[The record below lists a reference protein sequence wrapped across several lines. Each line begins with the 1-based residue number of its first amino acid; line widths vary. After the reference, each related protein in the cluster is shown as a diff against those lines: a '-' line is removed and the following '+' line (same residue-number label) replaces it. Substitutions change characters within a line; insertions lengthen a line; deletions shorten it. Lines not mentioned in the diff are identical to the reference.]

1 MGNAIK
7 QLIILL
13 IALTSIILFH
23 RFYVNKSSE
32 NASSVNMKEVIISS
46 YDAYSL
52 SKFEAAKAKMMQYA
66 EQLYQKDLAEGET
79 DKEFEG
85 LTVAEYC
92 WNALDEYDE
101 ELNVQKELA
110 LFLPRI
116 RLQSGIAFKTFHQR
130 FRHRNRHIYIFGSAI
145 SDFDLCRNNGISM

>member
-13 IALTSIILFH
+13 IVFTAIILFH

-32 NASSVNMKEVIISS
+32 NASSVNMKEVITSS

-52 SKFEAAKAKMMQYA
+52 SKFEAAKDKMMQYA
-66 EQLYQKDLAEGET
+66 EELYQKDLAEGET

-92 WNALDEYDE
+92 WKALDEYDE

-110 LFLPRI
+110 LFLPLILAILIIIAVIVSI
-116 RLQSGIAFKTFHQR
+116 RLGL
-130 FRHRNRHIYIFGSAI
+130 SAI
-145 SDFDLCRNNGISM
+145 RKLDFDNDATSF

>member
-1 MGNAIK
+1 MGSTIK

-13 IALTSIILFH
+13 IALTAIILFH

-32 NASSVNMKEVIISS
+32 NASSVNMKEAIISS

-52 SKFEAAKAKMMQYA
+52 SKFEAAKDKMMQYA

-85 LTVAEYC
+85 LTVFEYC

-110 LFLPRI
+110 LFLPLILAILIIIAVVVSI
-116 RLQSGIAFKTFHQR
+116 RLGL
-130 FRHRNRHIYIFGSAI
+130 SAI
-145 SDFDLCRNNGISM
+145 RKLDFDNDATSF

>member
-1 MGNAIK
+1 MGKAIK

-13 IALTSIILFH
+13 IAFTVIILFH
-23 RFYVNKSSE
+23 CFYVNKSSE
-32 NASSVNMKEVIISS
+32 NTSSVNIKDVITSS

-52 SKFEAAKAKMMQYA
+52 SKFEATKDKMMQYA

-85 LTVAEYC
+85 FTVAEYC
-92 WNALDEYDE
+92 WKALDEYDE

-110 LFLPRI
+110 LFLPLIAVILIIVAVISSI
-116 RLQSGIAFKTFHQR
+116 RLGL
-130 FRHRNRHIYIFGSAI
+130 SAI
-145 SDFDLCRNNGISM
+145 RKLDFDNEATSF

>member
-1 MGNAIK
+1 MGSTIK

-13 IALTSIILFH
+13 IALTAIILFH

-32 NASSVNMKEVIISS
+32 NASSVNMKEVITSS

-52 SKFEAAKAKMMQYA
+52 SKFEAAKDKMMQYA
-66 EQLYQKDLAEGET
+66 EELYQKDLAEGET

-92 WNALDEYDE
+92 WKALDEYDE

-110 LFLPRI
+110 LFLPLILAILIIIAVVVSI
-116 RLQSGIAFKTFHQR
+116 RLGL
-130 FRHRNRHIYIFGSAI
+130 SAI
-145 SDFDLCRNNGISM
+145 RKLDFDNDATSF

>member
-1 MGNAIK
+1 MGKAIK
-7 QLIILL
+7 QLVILL
-13 IALTSIILFH
+13 ISLTAIILFH

-32 NASSVNMKEVIISS
+32 NASSVNMKEVITSS

-52 SKFEAAKAKMMQYA
+52 SKFEAAKDKMMQYA
-66 EQLYQKDLAEGET
+66 EELYQKDLAEGET

-92 WNALDEYDE
+92 WKALDEYDE

-110 LFLPRI
+110 LFLPLILAILIIIAVIVSI
-116 RLQSGIAFKTFHQR
+116 RLGL
-130 FRHRNRHIYIFGSAI
+130 SAI
-145 SDFDLCRNNGISM
+145 RKLDFDNDATSF

>member
-7 QLIILL
+7 QFIILL
-13 IALTSIILFH
+13 IALTAIILFH

-32 NASSVNMKEVIISS
+32 NASSVNMKEAIISS

-52 SKFEAAKAKMMQYA
+52 SKFEAAKDKMMQYA
-66 EQLYQKDLAEGET
+66 EELYQKDLAEGET

-85 LTVAEYC
+85 LTVFEYC

-110 LFLPRI
+110 LFLPLILAILIIIAVIVSI
-116 RLQSGIAFKTFHQR
+116 RLGL
-130 FRHRNRHIYIFGSAI
+130 SAI
-145 SDFDLCRNNGISM
+145 RKLDFDNDATSF

>member
-1 MGNAIK
+1 MGKAIK

-13 IALTSIILFH
+13 IALTAIILFH

-32 NASSVNMKEVIISS
+32 NASSVNMKEAIISS

-52 SKFEAAKAKMMQYA
+52 SKFEAAKDKMMQYA
-66 EQLYQKDLAEGET
+66 EELYQKDLAEGET

-85 LTVAEYC
+85 LTVFEYC

-110 LFLPRI
+110 LFLPLILAILIIIAVIVSI
-116 RLQSGIAFKTFHQR
+116 RLGL
-130 FRHRNRHIYIFGSAI
+130 SAI
-145 SDFDLCRNNGISM
+145 RKLDFDNDATAF

>member
-1 MGNAIK
+1 MGSTIK

-13 IALTSIILFH
+13 IALTAIILFH

-32 NASSVNMKEVIISS
+32 NDSSVNMKEVITSS

-66 EQLYQKDLAEGET
+66 EELYQKDLAEGET

-85 LTVAEYC
+85 LTVFEYC

-101 ELNVQKELA
+101 ELNVQKKLA
-110 LFLPRI
+110 LFLPLILAILIIIAVIVSI
-116 RLQSGIAFKTFHQR
+116 RLGL
-130 FRHRNRHIYIFGSAI
+130 SAI
-145 SDFDLCRNNGISM
+145 RKLDFDNDATSF

>member
-7 QLIILL
+7 QFIILL
-13 IALTSIILFH
+13 IALTAIILFH

-32 NASSVNMKEVIISS
+32 NASSVNMKEVITSS

-52 SKFEAAKAKMMQYA
+52 SKFEAAKDKMMQYA
-66 EQLYQKDLAEGET
+66 EQLYQKDIAEGET

-85 LTVAEYC
+85 LTVFEYC

-110 LFLPRI
+110 LFLPLILAILIIIAVVVSI
-116 RLQSGIAFKTFHQR
+116 RLGL
-130 FRHRNRHIYIFGSAI
+130 SAI
-145 SDFDLCRNNGISM
+145 RKLDFDNDATAF

>member
-1 MGNAIK
+1 MGSTIK

-13 IALTSIILFH
+13 IALTAIILFH

-32 NASSVNMKEVIISS
+32 NASSVNIKEVITSS

-66 EQLYQKDLAEGET
+66 EELYQKDLAEGET

-85 LTVAEYC
+85 LTVFEYC

-110 LFLPRI
+110 LFLPLILAILIIIAVIVSI
-116 RLQSGIAFKTFHQR
+116 RLGL
-130 FRHRNRHIYIFGSAI
+130 SAI
-145 SDFDLCRNNGISM
+145 RKLDFDNDATSF

>member
-1 MGNAIK
+1 MGSTIK

-13 IALTSIILFH
+13 IALTAIILFH

-32 NASSVNMKEVIISS
+32 NASSVNMKEAIISS

-66 EQLYQKDLAEGET
+66 EELYQKDLAEGET

-85 LTVAEYC
+85 LTVFEYC

-110 LFLPRI
+110 LFLPLILAILIIIAVIVSI
-116 RLQSGIAFKTFHQR
+116 RLGL
-130 FRHRNRHIYIFGSAI
+130 SAI
-145 SDFDLCRNNGISM
+145 RKLDFDNDATSF

>member
-7 QLIILL
+7 QFIILL
-13 IALTSIILFH
+13 IALTAIILFH

-32 NASSVNMKEVIISS
+32 NASSVNMKEAIISS

-66 EQLYQKDLAEGET
+66 EELYQKDLAEGET

-85 LTVAEYC
+85 LTVFEYC

-110 LFLPRI
+110 LFLPLILAILIIIAVIVSI
-116 RLQSGIAFKTFHQR
+116 RLGL
-130 FRHRNRHIYIFGSAI
+130 SAI
-145 SDFDLCRNNGISM
+145 RKLDFDNDATSF

>member
-1 MGNAIK
+1 MGSTIK

-13 IALTSIILFH
+13 IALTAIILFH

-32 NASSVNMKEVIISS
+32 NASSVNMKEAITSS

-52 SKFEAAKAKMMQYA
+52 SKFEAAKDKMMQYA
-66 EQLYQKDLAEGET
+66 EQLYQRDIAEGET

-92 WNALDEYDE
+92 WKALDEYDE

-110 LFLPRI
+110 LFLPLILAILIIIAVIVSI
-116 RLQSGIAFKTFHQR
+116 RLGL
-130 FRHRNRHIYIFGSAI
+130 SAI
-145 SDFDLCRNNGISM
+145 RKLDFDNDATSF

>member
-1 MGNAIK
+1 MGKAIK
-7 QLIILL
+7 QLTILL
-13 IALTSIILFH
+13 IVFTVIILFH

-32 NASSVNMKEVIISS
+32 NASSVNMKEVITSS

-52 SKFEAAKAKMMQYA
+52 SKFEAAKDKMMQYA
-66 EQLYQKDLAEGET
+66 EELYQKDIAEGET

-85 LTVAEYC
+85 LTVFEYC

-110 LFLPRI
+110 LFLPLILVILIIIAVIVSI
-116 RLQSGIAFKTFHQR
+116 RLGV
-130 FRHRNRHIYIFGSAI
+130 SAI
-145 SDFDLCRNNGISM
+145 RKLDFDNDATSF

>member
-7 QLIILL
+7 QFIILL
-13 IALTSIILFH
+13 IALTAIILFH

-32 NASSVNMKEVIISS
+32 NASSVNMKEAIISS

-66 EQLYQKDLAEGET
+66 EELYQKDLAEGET

-85 LTVAEYC
+85 LTVFEYC

-110 LFLPRI
+110 LFLPLILAILIIIAVVVSI
-116 RLQSGIAFKTFHQR
+116 RLGL
-130 FRHRNRHIYIFGSAI
+130 SAI
-145 SDFDLCRNNGISM
+145 RKLDFDNDATAF

>member
-13 IALTSIILFH
+13 IALTAIILFH
-23 RFYVNKSSE
+23 RFYVNKYSE
-32 NASSVNMKEVIISS
+32 NDSSVNMKEAIISS

-66 EQLYQKDLAEGET
+66 EELYQKDLAEGET

-85 LTVAEYC
+85 LTVFEYC

-110 LFLPRI
+110 LFLPLILAILIIIAVIVSI
-116 RLQSGIAFKTFHQR
+116 RLGL
-130 FRHRNRHIYIFGSAI
+130 SAI
-145 SDFDLCRNNGISM
+145 RKLDFDNDATSF

>member
-1 MGNAIK
+1 MGSTIK

-13 IALTSIILFH
+13 IALTAIILFH

-32 NASSVNMKEVIISS
+32 NASSVNMKEVITSS

-52 SKFEAAKAKMMQYA
+52 SKFEAAKDKMMQYA
-66 EQLYQKDLAEGET
+66 EQLYQKDIAEGET

-92 WNALDEYDE
+92 WKALDEYDE

-110 LFLPRI
+110 LFLPLILAILIITAVIVSI
-116 RLQSGIAFKTFHQR
+116 RLGL
-130 FRHRNRHIYIFGSAI
+130 SAI
-145 SDFDLCRNNGISM
+145 RKLDFDNDATSF

>member
-1 MGNAIK
+1 MGKAIK

-13 IALTSIILFH
+13 IALTAIILFH

-32 NASSVNMKEVIISS
+32 NASSVNMKEAIISS

-66 EQLYQKDLAEGET
+66 EELYQKDLAEGET

-85 LTVAEYC
+85 LTVFEYC

-110 LFLPRI
+110 LFLPLILAILIIIAVIVSI
-116 RLQSGIAFKTFHQR
+116 RLGL
-130 FRHRNRHIYIFGSAI
+130 SAI
-145 SDFDLCRNNGISM
+145 RKLDFDNDATAF

>member
-13 IALTSIILFH
+13 IALTAIILFH

-32 NASSVNMKEVIISS
+32 NASSVNMKEVITSS

-52 SKFEAAKAKMMQYA
+52 SKFEAAKDKMMQYA

-92 WNALDEYDE
+92 WKALDEYDE
-101 ELNVQKELA
+101 ELNLQKELA
-110 LFLPRI
+110 LFLPLILAILIIIAVIVSI
-116 RLQSGIAFKTFHQR
+116 RLGL
-130 FRHRNRHIYIFGSAI
+130 SAI
-145 SDFDLCRNNGISM
+145 RKLDFDNDATSF

>member
-1 MGNAIK
+1 MGKAIK

-13 IALTSIILFH
+13 IVFTVIILFH
-23 RFYVNKSSE
+23 RFYVNKTSE
-32 NASSVNMKEVIISS
+32 NDSSVNIKEVITLS

-52 SKFEAAKAKMMQYA
+52 SKFEAAKDKMMQYA

-85 LTVAEYC
+85 FTVAEYC
-92 WNALDEYDE
+92 WKALDEYDE

-110 LFLPRI
+110 LFLPLILAILIIIAVIVSI
-116 RLQSGIAFKTFHQR
+116 RLGL
-130 FRHRNRHIYIFGSAI
+130 SAI
-145 SDFDLCRNNGISM
+145 RKLDFDNDATSF

>member
-1 MGNAIK
+1 MGKAIK

-13 IALTSIILFH
+13 IALTAIILFH

-32 NASSVNMKEVIISS
+32 KTEPVNIKETIVSS

-52 SKFEAAKAKMMQYA
+52 SKFEAAKDKMMQYA

-85 LTVAEYC
+85 FTVAEYC
-92 WNALDEYDE
+92 WKALDEYDE

-110 LFLPRI
+110 LFLPLILAILIIIAVVVSI
-116 RLQSGIAFKTFHQR
+116 RLGL
-130 FRHRNRHIYIFGSAI
+130 SAI
-145 SDFDLCRNNGISM
+145 RKLDFDNDATSF

>member
-7 QLIILL
+7 QFIILL
-13 IALTSIILFH
+13 IALTAIILFH
-23 RFYVNKSSE
+23 HFYVNKSSE
-32 NASSVNMKEVIISS
+32 NASSVNMKEAIISS

-66 EQLYQKDLAEGET
+66 EELYQKDLAEGET

-92 WNALDEYDE
+92 WKALDEYDE

-110 LFLPRI
+110 LFLPLILAILIIIAVVVSI
-116 RLQSGIAFKTFHQR
+116 RLGL
-130 FRHRNRHIYIFGSAI
+130 SAI
-145 SDFDLCRNNGISM
+145 RKLDFDNDATAF

>member
-7 QLIILL
+7 QFIILL
-13 IALTSIILFH
+13 IALTAIILFH

-32 NASSVNMKEVIISS
+32 NASSVNMKEVITSS

-52 SKFEAAKAKMMQYA
+52 SKFEAAKDKMMQYA
-66 EQLYQKDLAEGET
+66 EQLYQKDIAEGET

-92 WNALDEYDE
+92 WKALDEYDE

-110 LFLPRI
+110 LFLPLILAILIIIAVVVSI
-116 RLQSGIAFKTFHQR
+116 RLGL
-130 FRHRNRHIYIFGSAI
+130 SAI
-145 SDFDLCRNNGISM
+145 RKLDFDNDATAF

>member
-1 MGNAIK
+1 MGSTIK

-13 IALTSIILFH
+13 IALTAIILFH

-32 NASSVNMKEVIISS
+32 NASSVNMKEVITSS

-52 SKFEAAKAKMMQYA
+52 SKFEAAKDKMMQYA
-66 EQLYQKDLAEGET
+66 EQLYQKDIAEGET

-92 WNALDEYDE
+92 WKALDEYDE

-110 LFLPRI
+110 LFLPLILAILIIIAVIVSI
-116 RLQSGIAFKTFHQR
+116 RLGL
-130 FRHRNRHIYIFGSAI
+130 SAI
-145 SDFDLCRNNGISM
+145 RKLDFDNDATSF

>member
-1 MGNAIK
+1 MGSIIK

-13 IALTSIILFH
+13 IALTAIILFH

-32 NASSVNMKEVIISS
+32 NASSVNMKEAIISS

-66 EQLYQKDLAEGET
+66 EELYQKDLAEGET

-85 LTVAEYC
+85 LTVFEYC
-92 WNALDEYDE
+92 WNTLDEYDE

-110 LFLPRI
+110 LFLPLILAILIIIAVVVSI
-116 RLQSGIAFKTFHQR
+116 RLGL
-130 FRHRNRHIYIFGSAI
+130 SAI
-145 SDFDLCRNNGISM
+145 RKLDFDNDATAF

>member
-1 MGNAIK
+1 MGRTIK

-13 IALTSIILFH
+13 IALTAIILFH

-32 NASSVNMKEVIISS
+32 NASSVNMKEAIISS

-52 SKFEAAKAKMMQYA
+52 SKFEAAKDKMMQYA
-66 EQLYQKDLAEGET
+66 EQLYQKDIAEGET

-92 WNALDEYDE
+92 WKALDEYDE

-110 LFLPRI
+110 LFLPLILAILIIIAVIVSI
-116 RLQSGIAFKTFHQR
+116 RLGL
-130 FRHRNRHIYIFGSAI
+130 SAI
-145 SDFDLCRNNGISM
+145 RKLDFDNDATSF

>member
-1 MGNAIK
+1 MGKAIK
-7 QLIILL
+7 QFIILL
-13 IALTSIILFH
+13 ITFTAIILFH

-32 NASSVNMKEVIISS
+32 NDSSVNIKEVITSS

-52 SKFEAAKAKMMQYA
+52 SKFEAAKDKMMQYA
-66 EQLYQKDLAEGET
+66 EQLYQRDIAEGET

-92 WNALDEYDE
+92 WKALDEYDE

-110 LFLPRI
+110 LFLPLILAILIIIAVIVSI
-116 RLQSGIAFKTFHQR
+116 RLGL
-130 FRHRNRHIYIFGSAI
+130 SAI
-145 SDFDLCRNNGISM
+145 RKLDFDNDATSF

>member
-1 MGNAIK
+1 MGKAIK

-13 IALTSIILFH
+13 IALTAIILFH

-32 NASSVNMKEVIISS
+32 NASSVNMKEVITSS

-52 SKFEAAKAKMMQYA
+52 SKFEAAKDKMMQYA
-66 EQLYQKDLAEGET
+66 EELYQKDIAEGET

-85 LTVAEYC
+85 LTVFEYC

-110 LFLPRI
+110 LFLPLILVILIIIAVIVSI
-116 RLQSGIAFKTFHQR
+116 RLGL
-130 FRHRNRHIYIFGSAI
+130 SAI
-145 SDFDLCRNNGISM
+145 RKLDFDNDATSF

>member
-13 IALTSIILFH
+13 IALTAIILFH

-32 NASSVNMKEVIISS
+32 SASVNMKEAIISS

-52 SKFEAAKAKMMQYA
+52 SRFEAAKNKMMQYA
-66 EQLYQKDLAEGET
+66 EELYQKDLAEGET

-85 LTVAEYC
+85 FTVVEYC

-110 LFLPRI
+110 LFLPLILAILIIIAIIVSI
-116 RLQSGIAFKTFHQR
+116 RLGL
-130 FRHRNRHIYIFGSAI
+130 SAI
-145 SDFDLCRNNGISM
+145 RKLDFDNDATSF

>member
-7 QLIILL
+7 QFIILL
-13 IALTSIILFH
+13 IALTAIILFH

-32 NASSVNMKEVIISS
+32 NDSSVNMKEAIISS

-66 EQLYQKDLAEGET
+66 EELYQKDLAEGET

-110 LFLPRI
+110 LFLPLILAILIIIAVIVSI
-116 RLQSGIAFKTFHQR
+116 RLGL
-130 FRHRNRHIYIFGSAI
+130 SAI
-145 SDFDLCRNNGISM
+145 RKLDFDNDATSF

>member
-1 MGNAIK
+1 MGSTIK

-13 IALTSIILFH
+13 IALTAIILFH

-32 NASSVNMKEVIISS
+32 NTSSVNIKDVITSS

-52 SKFEAAKAKMMQYA
+52 SKFEAAKDKMMQYA

-85 LTVAEYC
+85 LTVFEYC

-110 LFLPRI
+110 LFLPLILAILIIIAVIVSI
-116 RLQSGIAFKTFHQR
+116 RLGL
-130 FRHRNRHIYIFGSAI
+130 SAI
-145 SDFDLCRNNGISM
+145 RKLDFDNDATSF